1 MTPGLFVL
9 AEDEEEMRDID
20 SMEEDP
26 ELTFK
31 VDELLLLGILYC
43 RASPRNRIRKFY
55 SVLQTGMDDQISAGD

>member
-1 MTPGLFVL
+1 MND
-9 AEDEEEMRDID
+9 DEEEMRDID

-43 RASPRNRIRKFY
+43 RSSPRNRIRKFY